1 MIRGKGALSLNSIAD
16 VWKNVLDRLRSQ
28 LSETTINTWFD
39 EVEVVTME
47 DSAFVLHCS
56 NSFKKSTI
64 EARFMSHIKAALKD
78 IFSSD
83 LEVKI
88 LDDQQL
94 SAYHGVAPDRPGSLL
109 ESDAFTFGTYVVG
122 PQNKMAYAAARAVA
136 EKPAEH
142 YNPLFIYGDSG
153 LGKTHLLYAI
163 AHQVRQR
170 QPEAR
175 IVYIKGD
182 DFTNELIASI
192 REGKNAEFREKYR
205 QSTLLLVD
213 DIQFI
218 AGKKQ
223 TQEEFFHTFNTLYE
237 SGRQIVLTSDRP
249 PREMTQLEDRLQT
262 RFEWGLMV
270 DVAPPDFETRLAIIK
285 NKAAL
290 LGVQLPDDI
299 SSFIAENLTANVRQ
313 IEGALNKLLAYRDL
327 LGNQVDGEAVSR
339 AVKDMLKKYNEFVP
353 SPSLIIEYI
362 CRYYDVDEEQVRG
375 QGRKR
380 ATTSARSSATGTTP
394 RCCTPWTRWKR
405 KCAPTRP
412 TPKRSRKSPPT
423 STTRSNPLSTFSV
436 DSTGKTCGVPD
447 PGFSGG
453 KLPPFLPTRVWRKN
467 PLISGPPAL
476 FHMNFPYDDCY

>member
-78 IFSSD
+78 IFSSV

-218 AGKKQ
+218 AGKQQ
-223 TQEEFFHTFNTLYE
+223 TQEEFFHTFNALYE
-237 SGRQIVLTSDRP
+237 SGKQIVLTSDRP
-249 PREMTQLEDRLQT
+249 PKEMTQLEDRLRT

-270 DVAPPDFETRLAIIK
+270 DVEPPDYETRLAIIR

-290 LGVQLPDDI
+290 LGINLPERI
-299 SSFIAENLTANVRQ
+299 TNMIAENVTANVRQ
-313 IEGALNKLLAYRDL
+313 IEGVLNKILAYSDL
-327 LGNQVDGEAVSR
+327 MGV
-339 AVKDMLKKYNEFVP
+339 M
-353 SPSLIIEYI
+353 
-362 CRYYDVDEEQVRG
+362 DEEAIMKALEDVVKNSG
-375 QGRKR
+375 EY
-380 ATTSARSSATGTTP
+380 
-394 RCCTPWTRWKR
+394 
-405 KCAPTRP
+405 APTPEAIIDYIAKYFDLDTDSLQGQSRGRDV
-412 TPKRSRKSPPT
+412 TNARQIAMYLIRRMNNMSLKDIGKAFNRDHSTVMHSLEKVENQMRSDPAFAEVVKEI
-423 STTRSNPLSTFSV
+423 TTNINA
-436 DSTGKTCGVPD
+436 KQ
-447 PGFSGG
+447 
-453 KLPPFLPTRVWRKN
+453 
-467 PLISGPPAL
+467 
-476 FHMNFPYDDCY
+476 

>member
-1 MIRGKGALSLNSIAD
+1 MNSMKDLWDSVLKRLSHE
-16 VWKNVLDRLRSQ
+16 

-39 EVEVVTME
+39 EVTVVTME

-56 NSFKKSTI
+56 NTFKKSTI
-64 EARFMSHIKAALKD
+64 EARFLPHIKAALRD
-78 IFSSD
+78 LVSTD

-94 SAYHGVAPDRPGSLL
+94 AAYHGVAPDRPGDLS
-109 ESDAFTFGTYVVG
+109 ESEAFTFETYVVG
-122 PQNKMAYAAARAVA
+122 PQNKLAFAAAKAVT
-136 EKPAEH
+136 EKPGEN

-163 AHQVRQR
+163 ANALRKKR
-170 QPEAR
+170 PEAR
-175 IVYIKGD
+175 IVYVKGD

-192 REGKNAEFREKYR
+192 RENRNAEFREKYR
-205 QSTLLLVD
+205 QTDILLMD

-218 AGKKQ
+218 AGKIQ

-249 PREMTQLEDRLQT
+249 PKEITQLEDRLRT

-380 ATTSARSSATGTTP
+380 DLMEARQTAMYLIRRMTNLSLNDIGKEFGDRDHTTVLHSLDQVEKKMRSDPAYAEKVKEITTNINN
-394 RCCTPWTRWKR
+394 K
-405 KCAPTRP
+405 K
-412 TPKRSRKSPPT
+412 
-423 STTRSNPLSTFSV
+423 
-436 DSTGKTCGVPD
+436 
-447 PGFSGG
+447 
-453 KLPPFLPTRVWRKN
+453 
-467 PLISGPPAL
+467 
-476 FHMNFPYDDCY
+476 

>member
-1 MIRGKGALSLNSIAD
+1 MTSGKGALSLNSIAD

-56 NSFKKSTI
+56 NAFKKSTI

-78 IFSSD
+78 FFSSD

-163 AHQVRQR
+163 AHQVRSR
-170 QPEAR
+170 QPDAR

-205 QSTLLLVD
+205 QTDILLMD

-218 AGKKQ
+218 AGKIQ

-249 PREMTQLEDRLQT
+249 PKEITQLEDRLRT

-270 DVAPPDFETRLAIIK
+270 DVAPPDFETRFAIIQ
-285 NKAAL
+285 NKAAM
-290 LGVQLPDDI
+290 LGVKLPGDVMDY
-299 SSFIAENLTANVRQ
+299 IAENITSNVRQ
-313 IEGALNKLLAYRDL
+313 IEGTLNKILAYRDL
-327 LGNQVDGEAVSR
+327 LDDQVNEETVGR
-339 AVKDMLKKYNEFVP
+339 AIRDMLKKSNDF
-353 SPSLIIEYI
+353 
-362 CRYYDVDEEQVRG
+362 
-375 QGRKR
+375 
-380 ATTSARSSATGTTP
+380 A
-394 RCCTPWTRWKR
+394 
-405 KCAPTRP
+405 P
-412 TPKRSRKSPPT
+412 TPKIIVSYICNYFNVDEDTLRGQSRSRDVVAARQIAIYLIRRMSGMSLNDIGKEFGDRDH
-423 STTRSNPLSTFSV
+423 STIMHSLDKVEKQMRT
-436 DSTGKTCGVPD
+436 D
-447 PGFSGG
+447 PAFAEKVKEITTNINS
-453 KLPPFLPTRVWRKN
+453 KK
-467 PLISGPPAL
+467 
-476 FHMNFPYDDCY
+476 